1 MSVILNI
8 FNLDGLRDKNAVVL
22 SLEFL
27 IVLVLF
33 VWLFRTQKP

>member
-8 FNLDGLRDKNAVVL
+8 FNLDGFRDKNTVIL

-33 VWLFRTQKP
+33 VWLFRI

>member
-8 FNLDGLRDKNAVVL
+8 FNLDGLRDNNVVVL

-33 VWLFRTQKP
+33 VWLFRI